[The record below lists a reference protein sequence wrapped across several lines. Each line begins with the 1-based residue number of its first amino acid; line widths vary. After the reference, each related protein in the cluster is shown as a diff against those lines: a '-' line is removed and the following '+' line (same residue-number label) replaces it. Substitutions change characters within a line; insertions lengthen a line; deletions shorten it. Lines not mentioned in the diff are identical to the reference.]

1 MKILYRG
8 VFVEDFLS
16 PKMGQKLTVH
26 LRSGQNVRQLLR
38 TNHLILKCMTDVF
51 KLWLSVQQNIG
62 LYNIV
67 QLATTAIATA
77 ASATTTSSATTYLLC
92 KPRYI

>member
-1 MKILYRG
+1 MI
-8 VFVEDFLS
+8 
-16 PKMGQKLTVH
+16 
-26 LRSGQNVRQLLR
+26 
-38 TNHLILKCMTDVF
+38 DVF